1 MKSKKTIKK
10 GGVDGQIF
18 GNILIQENIKVSAAT
33 DLYTTITGILESNK
47 GTTLSDIK
55 DDEGNSVT
63 NVTKMINFLDTLSMP
78 NEIKAI
84 FNDIAY
90 IVINYNEEDKRKE
103 INFQSY
109 IFNKKDIFGKYELWN
124 KENQRK
130 FITIDPTIVQIMIF
144 DDQDIN
150 DIVYSLKLI
159 IREPGLL
166 SLRYT
171 TQLFPSNSKITNF
184 SDLSKFGK
192 FNKSLG
198 NEYIEKKYNEQL
210 IEFLKKY
217 IKFYEFY
224 KKCYSIDE
232 KCEKKSTNNLID
244 YQLKY
249 ISILGKARFGNSDII
264 QKTALLTD
272 YVMSNLIFTSPTY
285 AFISGGYKGFKSNKF
300 GITRSGYEIAKKYN
314 RPILT
319 IMCKEGMVDA
329 HEYSD
334 ATLIY
339 GEHWGEDTI
348 ALSQLTDGAIV
359 IAPFGGWTYI
369 ECLALLANKKI
380 VGIYND
386 LFNILNYEKPV
397 DHSEKVPKI
406 SIDEVKKVLPNLTDD
421 EIIALIIKKNKN
433 KSNNKNFFN
442 FFPTEQNSI
451 IDYYINYYLILLHI
465 ITVTEETITEKINFT
480 SFLTYGIQ
488 ILMYLKT
495 LFSDEKILCNNDLPF
510 SENFIVLINT
520 FNQVKTTINT
530 CVDENFDIIN
540 NIYSSKCSADEY
552 QRKIPKK
559 CDGIWIKPVF
569 NLIEKCIRDTSNT
582 LDDEILLDK
591 VKKYVINLEELAAH
605 IIFKNLNNNIIFVFS
620 DVMYLNMYLNA
631 NLNTTS
637 FQQVIHKKIDNLS
650 VIQINHKS
658 TTKSMKDLTKN
669 EARKLINLDRNMDG
683 MYDTE
688 QGKIINDTIIR
699 EKYSFIINESCNN
712 YTSVLVPQNRQK
724 TNGSVLVSE
733 NKQKTS
739 DLGLVSENIQ
749 KTKPVFLRETKKPTY

>member
-1 MKSKKTIKK
+1 MRFKK
-10 GGVDGQIF
+10 GGGTVSDKKINEHIIIPKSSSPNDNFLYDKIFDIFLHIDDVD
-18 GNILIQENIKVSAAT
+18 KS
-33 DLYTTITGILESNK
+33 TIITFLK
-47 GTTLSDIK
+47 TLSA
-55 DDEGNSVT
+55 DEGRP
-63 NVTKMINFLDTLSMP
+63 F
-78 NEIKAI
+78 
-84 FNDIAY
+84 FNDIQT
-90 IVINYNEEDKRKE
+90 IVKHYDKDDC
-103 INFQSY
+103 NFQT
-109 IFNKKDIFGKYELWN
+109 KYFDGNDLFSKYN
-124 KENQRK
+124 LSTKENKQN
-130 FITIDPTIVQIMIF
+130 FITIDPSIIQIMIF
-144 DDQDIN
+144 DTYNRENND
-150 DIVYSLKLI
+150 DIVFSFKLI
-159 IREPGLL
+159 IRESSELT
-166 SLRYT
+166 LRYT
-171 TQLFPSNSKITNF
+171 TKLFPENSKIGDFQNLTGFNNF
-184 SDLSKFGK
+184 NTSLDNNETRTAY
-192 FNKSLG
+192 NK
-198 NEYIEKKYNEQL
+198 QL
-210 IEFLKKY
+210 LKFLKKY
-217 IKFYEFY
+217 IKFYQFY
-224 KKCYSIDE
+224 KKCYTIQEICNKQMDE
-232 KCEKKSTNNLID
+232 YQNNRLID

-465 ITVTEETITEKINFT
+465 ITVTEETITEKIDFT

-510 SENFIVLINT
+510 SENFIVLINI
-520 FNQVKTTINT
+520 FNQLKTTINT

-591 VKKYVINLEELAAH
+591 VKKYVINLKELAAH

-699 EKYSFIINESCNN
+699 EKYSFIINESCNE
-712 YTSVLVPQNRQK
+712 YTSMLLPVL
-724 TNGSVLVSE
+724 
-733 NKQKTS
+733 NKQTTEPVT
-739 DLGLVSENIQ
+739 LAA
-749 KTKPVFLRETKKPTY
+749 TKQSKKQSKQSKQSKK